1 MEAEQL
7 INNFIE
13 WFKHEIRIGPK
24 LNSEGWQE
32 VILPILDNEN
42 DYLEFYIKI
51 DGEKVFLNDGGFSL
65 MRTDLN
71 NEESLKKRIEILK
84 KLTYSNGN
92 LKIEN
97 NAVIV
102 ETNIKDFPICLQLFV
117 HAILQVQFSEA

>member
-7 INNFIE
+7 INNFIK
-13 WFKHEIRIGPK
+13 WFKSEIRVSPK

-51 DGEKVFLNDGGFSL
+51 DGEKVFLNDGGLSL
-65 MRTDLN
+65 MRIDLN
-71 NEESLKKRIEILK
+71 KEELLKNRIEILK
-84 KLTYSNGN
+84 NLTYFNGN

-117 HAILQVQFSEA
+117 HAILQFQFSEA